1 MSASDILDE
10 LLDTMPSSYQKTI
23 GFPTYDLL
31 AAVSLRMEGTDTTID
46 EAKQQLDPENLSGDD
61 LDRYIYPRS
70 GLLRKASTFAH
81 GTLTVTGSGTVAIGT
96 LFESVGGVQFAAA
109 ETVAI
114 DGEGSVPV
122 TCTVDGTAGNLPAHS
137 VTQMPVTIQG
147 IASCDNPEPL
157 TGGYAEEGDTEYYA
171 RYLLRL
177 RTPATSGNVY
187 HYQQWALEVSGV
199 GHVKVF
205 PRAQGAY
212 TVDVV
217 IADNA
222 GQPAD
227 TALVKA
233 VQDYIDPDS
242 EGAGRGQAQA
252 RPTARAARGQAPI
265 GAQCFVSAATAKQ
278 IAVSCKV
285 SKLDTADEE
294 SVTATIKSAVADYLA
309 GTVFTQSYVS
319 YGQIAAA
326 ILSADGVV
334 DFEGLTVGGG
344 TANIAVGEREC
355 PVLGEVV
362 ITYA

>member
-1 MSASDILDE
+1 MSASEILDKM
-10 LLDTMPSSYQKTI
+10 LSAMPESYQKTI

-46 EAKQQLDPENLSGDD
+46 EARQQLDPENLHDSA

-70 GLLRKASTFAH
+70 GLERKAATFAH
-81 GTLTVTGSGTVAIGT
+81 GSLTVTGTGTVEQGT
-96 LFESVGGVQFAAA
+96 LFESGCGVQYYAT

-114 DGEGSVPV
+114 EGEGTVPV

-137 VTQMPVTIQG
+137 VTQMPVAVQG
-147 IASCDNPEPL
+147 IASCDNPEPIG
-157 TGGYAEEGDTEYYA
+157 GGYAEESDSEYYA

-205 PRAQGAY
+205 PRVQGVN

-233 VQDYIDPDS
+233 VQEYIDPES
-242 EGAGRGQAQA
+242 EGAG
-252 RPTARAARGQAPI
+252 RGQAPI
-265 GAQCFVSAATAKQ
+265 GAQCFVSAASAKS
-278 IAVSCKV
+278 IAIACKV

-294 SVTATIKSAVADYLA
+294 SVTAAVKAAVAGFLA
-309 GTVFTQSYVS
+309 GTVFAQDYVS
-319 YGQIAAA
+319 YAQVAAA
-326 ILSADGVV
+326 ILSADGVA

-344 TANIAVGEREC
+344 TSNIAVGEREC
-355 PVLGEVV
+355 PVLGEVT
-362 ITYA
+362 ITYG

>member
-1 MSASDILDE
+1 MSASEILDE
-10 LLDTMPSSYQKTI
+10 MLSAMPESYQKTI

-31 AAVSLRMEGTDTTID
+31 AAVSLRMEGTDEAID

-70 GLLRKASTFAH
+70 GLARKASTFAH
-81 GTLTVTGSGTVAIGT
+81 GTLTVTGSGTVEIGT
-96 LFESVGGVQFAAA
+96 LFESVGGVQFAAT
-109 ETVAI
+109 ETVVI

-137 VTQMPVTIQG
+137 VTQMPVAVQG

-205 PRAQGAY
+205 PRVQGVN

-217 IADNA
+217 IADST
-222 GQPAD
+222 GQPAGEE
-227 TALVKA
+227 LVAA
-233 VQDYIDPDS
+233 VQAYIDPES
-242 EGAGRGQAQA
+242 EGAG
-252 RPTARAARGQAPI
+252 RGQAPI
-265 GAQCFVSAATAKQ
+265 GAQCFVSAAAEKK
-278 IAVSCKV
+278 IAIACKV
-285 SKLDTADEE
+285 FKSNTAEAD
-294 SVTATIKSAVADYLA
+294 SVTAAVKAAVAAYLA
-309 GTVFTQSYVS
+309 GTVFVQDYVS
-319 YGQIAAA
+319 YAQIAAA
-326 ILSADGVV
+326 ILSAEGVV

-355 PVLGEVV
+355 PVLGEVT
-362 ITYA
+362 ITYG

>member
-10 LLDTMPSSYQKTI
+10 LLGNMPDSYQKTI

-31 AAVSLRMEGTDTTID
+31 AAVSLRMEGTDATID
-46 EAKQQLDPENLSGDD
+46 EAKQQLDSENLSGDD

-81 GTLTVTGSGTVAIGT
+81 GTLTVTGSGTVEIGT

-109 ETVAI
+109 ETVVI

-137 VTQMPVTIQG
+137 VTQMPVTVQG
-147 IASCDNPEPL
+147 IASCENPEPL

-242 EGAGRGQAQA
+242 EGAGRGQA
-252 RPTARAARGQAPI
+252 PI

-278 IAVSCKV
+278 IAVACKV
-285 SKLDTADEE
+285 SKLDTLDEE
-294 SVTATIKSAVADYLA
+294 SVTAAIKSAVADYLA
-309 GTVFTQSYVS
+309 STVFAQSYVS

-355 PVLGEVV
+355 PVLGEAA

>member
-1 MSASDILDE
+1 MSASEILDE
-10 LLDTMPSSYQKTI
+10 MLSAMPESYQKTI

-31 AAVSLRMEGTDTTID
+31 AAVSLRMEGTDEAID

-70 GLLRKASTFAH
+70 GLARKASTFAH
-81 GTLTVTGSGTVAIGT
+81 GTLTVTGSGTVEIGT
-96 LFESVGGVQFAAA
+96 LFESVGGVQFAAT
-109 ETVAI
+109 ETVVI

-137 VTQMPVTIQG
+137 VTQMPVAVQG

-205 PRAQGAY
+205 PRVQGVN

-217 IADNA
+217 IADST
-222 GQPAD
+222 GQPAGEE
-227 TALVKA
+227 LVAA
-233 VQDYIDPDS
+233 VQAYIDPES
-242 EGAGRGQAQA
+242 EGAGRG
-252 RPTARAARGQAPI
+252 
-265 GAQCFVSAATAKQ
+265 
-278 IAVSCKV
+278 
-285 SKLDTADEE
+285 
-294 SVTATIKSAVADYLA
+294 
-309 GTVFTQSYVS
+309 
-319 YGQIAAA
+319 
-326 ILSADGVV
+326 
-334 DFEGLTVGGG
+334 
-344 TANIAVGEREC
+344 
-355 PVLGEVV
+355 
-362 ITYA
+362 

>member
-10 LLDTMPSSYQKTI
+10 LLDAMPSSYQKTI

-61 LDRYIYPRS
+61 LDCYIYPRS

-96 LFESVGGVQFAAA
+96 LFESVGGVQFAAT

-122 TCTVDGTAGNLPAHS
+122 TCTVDGTTGNLPAHS

-242 EGAGRGQAQA
+242 EGAGRGQA
-252 RPTARAARGQAPI
+252 PI

-278 IAVSCKV
+278 IAVSCTV

-294 SVTATIKSAVADYLA
+294 SVTAAIKSAVADYLA
-309 GTVFTQSYVS
+309 GTVFVQSYVS

-355 PVLGEVV
+355 PVLGEVA

>member
-1 MSASDILDE
+1 
-10 LLDTMPSSYQKTI
+10 MPESYQKTI

-46 EAKQQLDPENLSGDD
+46 EARQQLDPENLHDSA

-70 GLLRKASTFAH
+70 GLERKAATFAH
-81 GTLTVTGSGTVAIGT
+81 GSLTVTGTGTVEQGT
-96 LFESVGGVQFAAA
+96 LFESGGGVQYYAT

-114 DGEGSVPV
+114 EGEGTVPV

-137 VTQMPVTIQG
+137 VTQMPVAVQG
-147 IASCDNPEPL
+147 IASCDNPEPIG
-157 TGGYAEEGDTEYYA
+157 GGYAEESDSEYYA

-205 PRAQGAY
+205 PRVQGVN

-233 VQDYIDPDS
+233 VQEYIDPES
-242 EGAGRGQAQA
+242 EGAG
-252 RPTARAARGQAPI
+252 RGQAPI
-265 GAQCFVSAATAKQ
+265 GAQCFVSAASAKS
-278 IAVSCKV
+278 IAIACKV

-294 SVTATIKSAVADYLA
+294 SVTAAVKAAVAGFLA
-309 GTVFTQSYVS
+309 GTVFAQDYVS
-319 YGQIAAA
+319 YAQVAAA
-326 ILSADGVV
+326 ILSADGVA

-344 TANIAVGEREC
+344 TSNIAVGEREC
-355 PVLGEVV
+355 PVLGEVT
-362 ITYA
+362 ITYG

>member
-1 MSASDILDE
+1 MSASEILDE
-10 LLDTMPSSYQKTI
+10 MLGNMPESYQKTI

-46 EAKQQLDPENLSGDD
+46 EARQQLDPENLHDSA

-70 GLLRKASTFAH
+70 GLERKAATFAH
-81 GTLTVTGSGTVAIGT
+81 GSLTVTGTGTVEQGT
-96 LFESVGGVQFAAA
+96 LFESGGGVQYYAT

-114 DGEGSVPV
+114 EGEGTVPV

-137 VTQMPVTIQG
+137 VTQMPVAVQG
-147 IASCDNPEPL
+147 IASCDNPEPIG
-157 TGGYAEEGDTEYYA
+157 GGYAEESDSEYYA

-233 VQDYIDPDS
+233 VQEYIDPES
-242 EGAGRGQAQA
+242 EGAG
-252 RPTARAARGQAPI
+252 RGQAPI
-265 GAQCFVSAATAKQ
+265 GAQCFVTAATGKA
-278 IAVSCKV
+278 ITVSCTV
-285 SKLDTADEE
+285 SKSDTADEE
-294 SVTATIKSAVADYLA
+294 SVTAAIKSAVADYLA
-309 GTVFTQSYVS
+309 STVFAQSYVS

-334 DFEGLTVGGG
+334 DFEGLAVGGG
-344 TANIAVGEREC
+344 TSNIAVGEREC
-355 PVLGEVV
+355 PVLGEVT
-362 ITYA
+362 IAYG

>member
-1 MSASDILDE
+1 MSASEILDKM
-10 LLDTMPSSYQKTI
+10 LSVMPESYQKTI

-31 AAVSLRMEGTDTTID
+31 AAVSLRMEGTDTAID
-46 EAKQQLDPENLSGDD
+46 EARQQLDPENLHDSA

-70 GLLRKASTFAH
+70 GLERKAATFAH
-81 GTLTVTGSGTVAIGT
+81 GSLTVTGTGTVEQGT
-96 LFESVGGVQFAAA
+96 LFESDGGVQFAAT
-109 ETVAI
+109 ETVVI
-114 DGEGSVPV
+114 DGEGTVPV

-147 IASCDNPEPL
+147 IASCDNLDPL

-233 VQDYIDPDS
+233 VQEYIDPDS
-242 EGAGRGQAQA
+242 EGAG
-252 RPTARAARGQAPI
+252 RGQAPI
-265 GAQCFVSAATAKQ
+265 GAQCFVSAAAAKK

-294 SVTATIKSAVADYLA
+294 SVTAAVKAAVAEYLA
-309 GTVFTQSYVS
+309 GTVFVQDYVS

-355 PVLGEVV
+355 PVLGEVA
-362 ITYA
+362 IAYA

>member
-1 MSASDILDE
+1 MSASEILDE
-10 LLDTMPSSYQKTI
+10 MLSAMPESYQKTI

-31 AAVSLRMEGTDTTID
+31 AAVSLRMEGTDEAID

-70 GLLRKASTFAH
+70 GLARKASTFAH
-81 GTLTVTGSGTVAIGT
+81 GTLTVTGSGTVEIGT
-96 LFESVGGVQFAAA
+96 LFESVGGVQFAAT
-109 ETVAI
+109 ETVVI

-137 VTQMPVTIQG
+137 VTQMPVAVQG

-205 PRAQGAY
+205 PRVQGVN

-217 IADNA
+217 IADST
-222 GQPAD
+222 GQPAGEE
-227 TALVKA
+227 LVAA
-233 VQDYIDPDS
+233 VQAYIDPES
-242 EGAGRGQAQA
+242 EGAG
-252 RPTARAARGQAPI
+252 RGQAPI
-265 GAQCFVSAATAKQ
+265 GAQCFVSAAAEKK
-278 IAVSCKV
+278 IAIACKV
-285 SKLDTADEE
+285 FKLNTADADG
-294 SVTATIKSAVADYLA
+294 VTAAVKAAVADYLA
-309 GTVFTQSYVS
+309 GTVFVQDYVS
-319 YGQIAAA
+319 YAQIAAA

-355 PVLGEVV
+355 PVLGEGT
-362 ITYA
+362 ITYG